1 MAHQAGTSGK
11 AWDGK
16 VDREHTFVY
25 GGQWVR
31 LRDSEIED
39 SGEKRALRKR
49 LEMWYTNKMSC
60 FLPHGVRWHQRGMQY
75 AGGAVKLPAS
85 QYPERWK
92 NDGAAFL
99 NDWER
104 EYLMMVAPRKVGK
117 SSIGAV
123 KVGLYAMKCDPEW
136 PIFQEN
142 GIEYREWDGNP
153 KQVVIASFAPE
164 NMAQL
169 WAVYQEFLPR
179 YELGPYAPNWGMYPG
194 EEGRQKFLNFG
205 DSRPKSLELAVSK
218 SKFIFL
224 TYNQMQHVWENFKA
238 GALHADE
245 QIKWHLL
252 LAWEDGARTMGD
264 YTPAIFTLSG
274 YCLEDRPMDT
284 GAAGPLKVN
293 LWDGKKADGRSV
305 ARYAMDVASTPD
317 FIISPKKKLQLYD
330 KYANPKI
337 KRDDE
342 TRLRGIGTYYP
353 GFQPGAGLAFD
364 LKVWRKEIHEIP
376 RLWDDTKT
384 PTAMT
389 KWRVIDY
396 APKKTT
402 CVIWVAVGPL
412 WLIARDTGRALN
424 TGADRNM
431 VVGILYRSLYETNIL
446 VSHAASMVIEMSH
459 NTRRLVDR
467 ERDDETNT
475 TYDVY
480 EEVQSGEQF
489 YRDLIDSRMSAH
501 SVQGATIGELFERS
515 GMVNLDMSSGAR
527 NTDQYSSLFD
537 WLKIDPAAIHPWN
550 KDHTGVPAR
559 GCPRLFFFSDAA
571 LEIVNEIET
580 TPEEP
585 VERKKLR
592 RQSVG
597 VIDERYPHDGL
608 DCLKYLASDDPCWIG
623 DDVDGGGKRQD
634 EEYEDAR
641 EDLRAGTPFTGY

>member
-1 MAHQAGTSGK
+1 
-11 AWDGK
+11 
-16 VDREHTFVY
+16 
-25 GGQWVR
+25 
-31 LRDSEIED
+31 
-39 SGEKRALRKR
+39 
-49 LEMWYTNKMSC
+49 
-60 FLPHGVRWHQRGMQY
+60 
-75 AGGAVKLPAS
+75 
-85 QYPERWK
+85 
-92 NDGAAFL
+92 
-99 NDWER
+99 
-104 EYLMMVAPRKVGK
+104 
-117 SSIGAV
+117 
-123 KVGLYAMKCDPEW
+123 
-136 PIFQEN
+136 
-142 GIEYREWDGNP
+142 
-153 KQVVIASFAPE
+153 
-164 NMAQL
+164 
-169 WAVYQEFLPR
+169 
-179 YELGPYAPNWGMYPG
+179 
-194 EEGRQKFLNFG
+194 
-205 DSRPKSLELAVSK
+205 
-218 SKFIFL
+218 
-224 TYNQMQHVWENFKA
+224 
-238 GALHADE
+238 
-245 QIKWHLL
+245 
-252 LAWEDGARTMGD
+252 
-264 YTPAIFTLSG
+264 
-274 YCLEDRPMDT
+274 
-284 GAAGPLKVN
+284 
-293 LWDGKKADGRSV
+293 
-305 ARYAMDVASTPD
+305 
-317 FIISPKKKLQLYD
+317 
-330 KYANPKI
+330 
-337 KRDDE
+337 
-342 TRLRGIGTYYP
+342 
-353 GFQPGAGLAFD
+353 
-364 LKVWRKEIHEIP
+364 
-376 RLWDDTKT
+376 LWDDTKT
-384 PTAMT
+384 PTALT

-424 TGADRNM
+424 AGADRNM

-585 VERKKLR
+585 TERKKLR